1 MRLHRFVVD
10 LDVGKFG
17 AERGMATMIGPV
29 RVNNANLGDGGVA
42 SDFLEMSLEEF
53 DIRLVHGKTALFAEL
68 GKTSVVELGE
78 ALDNLYRF
86 GFGHLHFKRFARL
99 ERSFARLNRIDNV
112 MFDGSNV
119 RLGKFALEH
128 IHFGATDCGAFALAD
143 ELDAFACRIS
153 ALIELTGK
161 ELDGENRLARRAFA
175 LQGSLNLGAAF
186 ARCIYLGLAEYHGDA
201 LLEQLIGNALDIIAV
216 NKAQTSR

>member
-1 MRLHRFVVD
+1 ML
-10 LDVGKFG
+10 
-17 AERGMATMIGPV
+17 
-29 RVNNANLGDGGVA
+29 
-42 SDFLEMSLEEF
+42 
-53 DIRLVHGKTALFAEL
+53 
-68 GKTSVVELGE
+68 
-78 ALDNLYRF
+78 
-86 GFGHLHFKRFARL
+86 
-99 ERSFARLNRIDNV
+99 
-112 MFDGSNV
+112 DGSNV

-128 IHFGATDCGAFALAD
+128 IHFGATDCRAFALAD

-161 ELDGENRLARRAFA
+161 ELDGENRLARRTFA

-216 NKAQTSR
+216 NKAQTRKCPHAQNRLQLVQELPRLDIETGLFLNINARNHESYPSLLCWVPFPACLNAKCTSKLF